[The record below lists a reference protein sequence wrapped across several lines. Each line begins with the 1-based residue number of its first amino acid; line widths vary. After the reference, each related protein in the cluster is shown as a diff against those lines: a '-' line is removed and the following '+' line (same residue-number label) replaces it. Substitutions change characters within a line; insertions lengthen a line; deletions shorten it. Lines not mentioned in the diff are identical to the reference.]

1 VSRLS
6 VSERRI
12 NQLLWSAAGLF
23 GGCAVLLLALALLAP
38 LDSVALDE
46 NAATRPA
53 SQGRATRAM
62 PELPEFEPI
71 FAAVVRP
78 MPADAPSEPA
88 VVADVTAPAP
98 APSTAVP
105 ALTLVGT
112 IGQSLAMLR
121 NARGEV
127 ELKAVGDTAGD
138 ATVTSIQTSRVE
150 MRQNGQSIVL
160 EKPNEPAPGS

>member
-1 VSRLS
+1 

-12 NQLLWSAAGLF
+12 NQLLWSAAVLF
-23 GGCAVLLLALALLAP
+23 GGGAVLLLALAFVTP
-38 LDSVALDE
+38 LDSVALDG
-46 NAATRPA
+46 NPATRPA
-53 SQGRATRAM
+53 SQGRASRAM
-62 PELPEFEPI
+62 PELADFEPI

-78 MPADAPSEPA
+78 MPADAILEPA
-88 VVADVTAPAP
+88 VVADVAP

-150 MRQNGQSIVL
+150 MRQNGRAIVL
-160 EKPNEPAPGS
+160 EKPDERAPGS

>member
-1 VSRLS
+1 
-6 VSERRI
+6 
-12 NQLLWSAAGLF
+12 
-23 GGCAVLLLALALLAP
+23 
-38 LDSVALDE
+38 
-46 NAATRPA
+46 
-53 SQGRATRAM
+53 M
-62 PELPEFEPI
+62 PDLPVFKPI

-78 MPADAPSEPA
+78 MPADAPPDPA
-88 VVADVTAPAP
+88 GVADVPAPAP

>member
-1 VSRLS
+1 MSRLS

-23 GGCAVLLLALALLAP
+23 GGGAVLLLALALLAP
-38 LDSVALDE
+38 LDSVALDD
-46 NAATRPA
+46 NPATQPA

-62 PELPEFEPI
+62 PELAEFEPI

-78 MPADAPSEPA
+78 MPADAPPEPA
-88 VVADVTAPAP
+88 VVAADVAAP